1 MNHQS
6 GEEGIRHHCATENH
20 SPIGLKPASES
31 FRKYALTRG
40 HRFKYL
46 RQFKNR
52 QRIYDRKIKL
62 LSELKKTLSSLRA
75 RRDTDLEPKLE
86 SATAGAQYADGRRE
100 MVQTE

>member
-1 MNHQS
+1 MS
-6 GEEGIRHHCATENH
+6 GETTNEPSKRGIGIRHHCATENR

-46 RQFKNR
+46 RHFKNC

-62 LSELKKTLSSLRA
+62 LSELK
-75 RRDTDLEPKLE
+75 RR
-86 SATAGAQYADGRRE
+86 
-100 MVQTE
+100 